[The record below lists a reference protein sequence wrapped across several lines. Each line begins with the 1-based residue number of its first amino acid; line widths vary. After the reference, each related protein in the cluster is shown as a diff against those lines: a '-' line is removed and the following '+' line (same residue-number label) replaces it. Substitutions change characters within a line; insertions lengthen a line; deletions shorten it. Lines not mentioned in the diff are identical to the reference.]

1 MGSAVVASARSEGNA
16 VRRAADLPPAYNA
29 IDVLE
34 RNLPVRADTV
44 ALLSPE
50 RTMTFGEVA
59 DEASRV
65 AGGLVHKLGVRPGE
79 HVCIL
84 APDCAEWVTC
94 FFGIFKAGAVAVTPS
109 TMLTSANLAF
119 ILDDCR
125 ARVLIVHD
133 SLLADTDRVT
143 GDRRYLEHVVVIGE
157 QTGAPGLSYAGLIS
171 GEPAVLEPVPTHRDD
186 LCMLNYSSGTTG
198 EPKGIPHAHKDLPLS
213 AQLYAVDAMGYCERD
228 RTASVAKL
236 FFTYGSGGN
245 LIYPWYAGA
254 SIVLTPAPSRVAAN
268 VLEAIDRFKPTI
280 LHGVPTSYASMLAV
294 DGFPGAYDLS
304 SLRLCLS
311 AGEALPLAVWQ
322 AWKEATGQEIVEGIG
337 TTENLALFLTNRPGD
352 VRPGSCGKPVPGWEV
367 AIVDDEGRPVPV
379 GETGNLMVRGETA
392 ALSYLH
398 QYERSRQV
406 FRGEW
411 LATGDRYYA
420 DEDGFHWYVGRTDEM
435 LKVGGIWVS
444 PIEIERTLASH
455 DAVAECAVVGAPDRS
470 GLVKPKAFVVLRPGR
485 DGSEEL
491 ARELI
496 DFCATELSAF
506 KRPRWVVFLDELPR
520 GDTGKLQRSRLR

>member
-1 MGSAVVASARSEGNA
+1 MGSAVVASARSQTDA
-16 VRRAADLPPAYNA
+16 VRRAADVPLAYNA
-29 IDVLE
+29 VDVLE
-34 RNLPVRADTV
+34 RNLPARRERV

-59 DEASRV
+59 AEASRA

-79 HVCIL
+79 FVCIL

-94 FFGIFKAGAVAVTPS
+94 FFGTFKAGAVAVTPS
-109 TMLTSANLAF
+109 TMLTPANLAF
-119 ILDDCR
+119 VLDDCR

-133 SLLADTDRVT
+133 SLLAGVAPVRT
-143 GDRRYLEHVVVIGE
+143 GRRYLEHVIVIGKPA
-157 QTGAPGLSYAGLIS
+157 GASELSYAELIS
-171 GEPAVLEPVPTHRDD
+171 GEPTTLEPVPTHRDD

-245 LIYPWYAGA
+245 LIYAWYAGA
-254 SIVLTPAPSRVAAN
+254 SIVLTPAPSRVAVN
-268 VLEAIDRFKPTI
+268 VLESIDRFRPTI

-294 DGFPGAYDLS
+294 DGFPEAYDLS

-322 AWKEATGQEIVEGIG
+322 AWKERTGHEIVEGIG

-379 GETGNLMVRGETA
+379 GETGNLLVRGETA

-420 DEDGFHWYVGRTDEM
+420 DGDGFHWYVGRADEM

-444 PIEIERTLASH
+444 PIEIERTLAGH
-455 DAVAECAVVGAPDRS
+455 EAVAECAVVGAPDRS
-470 GLVKPKAFVVLRPGR
+470 GLVKPKAFVVLRPGHAAS
-485 DGSEEL
+485 DEL
-491 ARELI
+491 ARALI
-496 DFCATELSAF
+496 DHCATELSAF
-506 KRPRWVVFLDELPR
+506 KRPRWIEFRTELPR
-520 GDTGKLQRSRLR
+520 GDTGKLQRSRLG

>member
-1 MGSAVVASARSEGNA
+1 MSFAVVEPTRSGAAA
-16 VRRAADLPPAYNA
+16 VRRAADLPPTYNA
-29 IDVLE
+29 VDVLE
-34 RNLPVRADTV
+34 RNLRARPDKV
-44 ALLSPE
+44 ALLSPA
-50 RTMTFGEVA
+50 RILTFREVA
-59 DEASRV
+59 TEASRV

-79 HVCIL
+79 LVCIL

-94 FFGIFKAGAVAVTPS
+94 FFGVIKAGGVAVTPS
-109 TMLTSANLAF
+109 TMLTAGDLAF
-119 ILDDCR
+119 ILNDCR
-125 ARVLIVHD
+125 ARVLIVDD
-133 SLLADTDRVT
+133 SLLHAIAEVR
-143 GDRRYLEHVVVIGE
+143 GGQRYLEHVVVIG
-157 QTGAPGLSYAGLIS
+157 APDRASDLDYAELVA
-171 GEPAVLEPVPTHRDD
+171 GEPGELAASPTHRDD

-213 AQLYAVDAMGYCERD
+213 AQLYAVDAMGYCELD

-268 VLEAIDRFKPTI
+268 VLEGIDRFKPTI

-294 DGFPGAYDLS
+294 DGFPDAYDLS

-311 AGEALPLAVWQ
+311 AGEALPPSVWH
-322 AWKEATGQEIVEGIG
+322 AWKEQTGQEIVEGIG

-352 VRPGSCGKPVPGWEV
+352 VRPGSCGRPVPGWEV
-367 AIVDDEGRPVPV
+367 AIVDDEGHPVPP

-420 DEDGFHWYVGRTDEM
+420 DEDGFHWYVGRADEM

-444 PIEIERTLASH
+444 PIEIERTLARHES
-455 DAVAECAVVGAPDRS
+455 VAECAVVGAPDSS
-470 GLVKPKAFVVLRPGR
+470 GLVKPKAFVVLRSGR
-485 DGSEEL
+485 SGSEEL

-496 DFCATELSAF
+496 DYCATEVAAF

-520 GDTGKLQRSRLR
+520 GDTGKIQRARLR